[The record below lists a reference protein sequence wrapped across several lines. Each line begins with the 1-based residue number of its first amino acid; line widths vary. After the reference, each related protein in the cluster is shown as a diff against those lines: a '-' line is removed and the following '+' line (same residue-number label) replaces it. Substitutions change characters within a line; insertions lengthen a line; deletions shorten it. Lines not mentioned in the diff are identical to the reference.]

1 MSTATT
7 NKKKKETEHIQ
18 IDIYLKT
25 STWKSLVNGE
35 LYQDT
40 SKQDVLKQRSS
51 SQTALRSDGKL
62 TDIDGQSTPFDLTKD
77 VFGTVKPKS

>member
-1 MSTATT
+1 M
-7 NKKKKETEHIQ
+7 
-18 IDIYLKT
+18 
-25 STWKSLVNGE
+25 NGE

-77 VFGTVKPKS
+77 VFGTVKLKS